1 VGGGIEYKNNQIIA
15 PPHLNRK
22 LLYIQNISHF
32 VGKNVHYLNFI
43 APEDNDTKK
52 AIFD

>member
-1 VGGGIEYKNNQIIA
+1 M

-22 LLYIQNISHF
+22 LLYIQLISDF
-32 VGKNVHYLNFI
+32 VGKNVHCLNFI
-43 APEDNDTKK
+43 SPEDNDPKK